1 MQSKWFLGWGCT
13 LQIQTHWILYQPM
26 SRPRM
31 FRTFGEVLLRSG
43 ISLGRESFGL
53 YVMVIKSNSEK
64 VSGFKM
70 ELSSRRWV
78 PQGHQVSLRA
88 SCGGL
93 RWTRQ
98 CMALIPFQW
107 LASCLCDA
115 SNCKHSITLGH
126 MIEDRLVRKYSSS
139 GIFNLNLYFL
149 QRWMQQTATGSG

>member
-78 PQGHQVSLRA
+78 PEGHQVSLK
-88 SCGGL
+88 GKL
-93 RWTRQ
+93 WWTSLDKTVHGVDPFSVTGFLPLWCFKLQALHHPWTYDWRQ
-98 CMALIPFQW
+98 V
-107 LASCLCDA
+107 S
-115 SNCKHSITLGH
+115 
-126 MIEDRLVRKYSSS
+126 
-139 GIFNLNLYFL
+139 
-149 QRWMQQTATGSG
+149 